1 MNLNTILLPVLT
13 ALICS
18 ALISFTCTPTASFI
32 AYKIGAI
39 DVPTDGRRM
48 HKKPIPRL
56 GGLAVFVAFVVSAL
70 VYCEMTPVLLSLLLG
85 GLMIVIIGM
94 IDDVFR
100 IKPYAKLII
109 QLIAAV
115 FPILL
120 VTNAVNLIDGL
131 DGLSCGVSAICSFS
145 LLLVTLTFGQSLNSV
160 LLCAILAGACL
171 GFLPYNSN
179 PAKIFIGDTGA
190 MFLGYTM
197 SVISISGVFKVHA
210 TLSFLIPM
218 SIFGLPL
225 FDTIFAVFRRLL
237 HGQAPWHADR
247 GHIHHKLIDLGFNQ
261 KQSVHILYAI
271 SGMLGLSALLFTG
284 ESLFGMILILVVSL
298 LILISNIY
306 IMTHADAR
314 HKAGLDQELSFDHGE
329 PETPASDAKTE
340 SAAANAGTA
349 SDSDGAAAASSAD
362 VKTAAADV
370 PGAEN
375 ASDPIKATDAGK
387 ISDSTASDDTARSE
401 CPLRRFC
408 GDKPP
413 LAADPRGGGIAV
425 STAARTVRG
434 SILRAGV
441 CVSTATDRGD
451 AV

>member
-1 MNLNTILLPVLT
+1 MDLNTILLPVLT

-32 AYKIGAI
+32 AYKIGAV

-56 GGLAVFVAFVVSAL
+56 GGIAVFVAFVVSAL

-115 FPILL
+115 FPIMEGVTIDFFSVGGQTFELGMWSKPITLLWILL

-160 LLCAILAGACL
+160 LLCAILAGSCL

-247 GHIHHKLIDLGFNQ
+247 GHIHHRLIDLGFNQ

-271 SGMLGLSALLFTG
+271 SGMLGLSALLFTR
-284 ESLFGMILILVVSL
+284 ESMFGMILILVVSL
-298 LILISNIY
+298 LILLSNIY

-314 HKAGLDQELSFDHGE
+314 HKAGLDQELSFDHCE
-329 PETPASDAKTE
+329 PETTADDAQTAATANTADTATADATATE
-340 SAAANAGTA
+340 ATGAAPTEVSAEAGDAAN
-349 SDSDGAAAASSAD
+349 
-362 VKTAAADV
+362 
-370 PGAEN
+370 
-375 ASDPIKATDAGK
+375 TDAGSAK
-387 ISDSTASDDTARSE
+387 SE
-401 CPLRRFC
+401 
-408 GDKPP
+408 
-413 LAADPRGGGIAV
+413 
-425 STAARTVRG
+425 
-434 SILRAGV
+434 
-441 CVSTATDRGD
+441 
-451 AV
+451 

>member
-1 MNLNTILLPVLT
+1 MDLNTILLPVLT

-32 AYKIGAI
+32 AYKIGAV

-115 FPILL
+115 FPIMEGVTIDFFSVGGQTFELGMWSKPITLLWILL

-160 LLCAILAGACL
+160 LLCAILAGSCL

-247 GHIHHKLIDLGFNQ
+247 GHIHHRLIDLGFNQ

-271 SGMLGLSALLFTG
+271 SGMLGLSALLFTR

-298 LILISNIY
+298 LILLSNIY

-314 HKAGLDQELSFDHGE
+314 HKAGLDQELAFDHCE
-329 PETPASDAKTE
+329 PETPADAAQTAATANT
-340 SAAANAGTA
+340 AAADTA
-349 SDSDGAAAASSAD
+349 TDTAAAAST
-362 VKTAAADV
+362 VTAAADV
-370 PGAEN
+370 AES
-375 ASDPIKATDAGK
+375 AADGSSDTADSSADAGNVDAANADAGAAK
-387 ISDSTASDDTARSE
+387 SE
-401 CPLRRFC
+401 
-408 GDKPP
+408 
-413 LAADPRGGGIAV
+413 
-425 STAARTVRG
+425 
-434 SILRAGV
+434 
-441 CVSTATDRGD
+441 
-451 AV
+451 

>member
-1 MNLNTILLPVLT
+1 MDLNTILLPVLT

-32 AYKIGAI
+32 AYKIGAV

-115 FPILL
+115 FPIMEGVTIDFFSVGGQTFELGMWSKPITLLWILL

-247 GHIHHKLIDLGFNQ
+247 GHIHHRLIDLGFNQ

-271 SGMLGLSALLFTG
+271 SGMLGLSALLFTR

-298 LILISNIY
+298 LILLSNIY

-314 HKAGLDQELSFDHGE
+314 HKAGLDQELAFDHCE
-329 PETPASDAKTE
+329 PETPADAAQTAATANT
-340 SAAANAGTA
+340 AAADTA
-349 SDSDGAAAASSAD
+349 TDTAAAAST
-362 VKTAAADV
+362 VTAAADV
-370 PGAEN
+370 AES
-375 ASDPIKATDAGK
+375 AADGSSDTADSSADAGNVDAANADAGAAK
-387 ISDSTASDDTARSE
+387 SE
-401 CPLRRFC
+401 
-408 GDKPP
+408 
-413 LAADPRGGGIAV
+413 
-425 STAARTVRG
+425 
-434 SILRAGV
+434 
-441 CVSTATDRGD
+441 
-451 AV
+451 

>member
-1 MNLNTILLPVLT
+1 
-13 ALICS
+13 
-18 ALISFTCTPTASFI
+18 
-32 AYKIGAI
+32 
-39 DVPTDGRRM
+39 
-48 HKKPIPRL
+48 
-56 GGLAVFVAFVVSAL
+56 
-70 VYCEMTPVLLSLLLG
+70 
-85 GLMIVIIGM
+85 
-94 IDDVFR
+94 
-100 IKPYAKLII
+100 
-109 QLIAAV
+109 
-115 FPILL
+115 
-120 VTNAVNLIDGL
+120 
-131 DGLSCGVSAICSFS
+131 
-145 LLLVTLTFGQSLNSV
+145 
-160 LLCAILAGACL
+160 
-171 GFLPYNSN
+171 
-179 PAKIFIGDTGA
+179 

-314 HKAGLDQELSFDHGE
+314 HKAGLDQELSFDHCE
-329 PETPASDAKTE
+329 PETPAADAKTE
-340 SAAANAGTA
+340 SAAANVGTA

-362 VKTAAADV
+362 EKTAAADV

-387 ISDSTASDDTARSE
+387 ISDSTASDGTARSE
-401 CPLRRFC
+401 
-408 GDKPP
+408 
-413 LAADPRGGGIAV
+413 
-425 STAARTVRG
+425 
-434 SILRAGV
+434 
-441 CVSTATDRGD
+441 
-451 AV
+451 

>member
-115 FPILL
+115 FPIMEGVTIDFFSIGGETFDLGMWSKPITLLWILL

-314 HKAGLDQELSFDHGE
+314 HKAGLDQELSFDHCE
-329 PETPASDAKTE
+329 PETPAADAKTE
-340 SAAANAGTA
+340 SAAANAGSA

-387 ISDSTASDDTARSE
+387 ISDSTASDGTARSE
-401 CPLRRFC
+401 
-408 GDKPP
+408 
-413 LAADPRGGGIAV
+413 
-425 STAARTVRG
+425 
-434 SILRAGV
+434 
-441 CVSTATDRGD
+441 
-451 AV
+451 